1 MPDRKRLER
10 IKTALIAL
18 LTASALALLYLA
30 FAQQG
35 AALLRSGPSAEPETA
50 AYADGPLPVAVVVT
64 NENAE
69 RFSAAYDA
77 AAVSAVLDEAAP
89 LLAAALS
96 TAGRPVPAGS
106 AAWRSALSGH
116 SIFFDY
122 AACVP
127 LTALAGWLGASCE
140 LDGSARWLVLA
151 C

>member
-77 AAVSAVLDEAAP
+77 AAVSAVRASVRHKWIVAERNCTVA
-89 LLAAALS
+89 S
-96 TAGRPVPAGS
+96 
-106 AAWRSALSGH
+106 LSG
-116 SIFFDY
+116 SDY
-122 AACVP
+122 NFSP
-127 LTALAGWLGASCE
+127 INKH
-140 LDGSARWLVLA
+140 
-151 C
+151 